1 MSSFDTNIYIWD
13 KQRSSKWKRR
23 DSMLQCNKTIE
34 KTINFDDA
42 MKEETK
48 EHSEKWSQISDHQK
62 RAG

>member
-1 MSSFDTNIYIWD
+1 
-13 KQRSSKWKRR
+13 
-23 DSMLQCNKTIE
+23 MLQCNKTIE

-48 EHSEKWSQISDHQK
+48 ENSENWSQISDHQK